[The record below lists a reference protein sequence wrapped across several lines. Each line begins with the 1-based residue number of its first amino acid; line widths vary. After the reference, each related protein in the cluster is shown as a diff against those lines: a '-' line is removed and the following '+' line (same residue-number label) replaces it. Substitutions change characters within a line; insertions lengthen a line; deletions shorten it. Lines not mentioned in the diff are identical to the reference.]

1 MHIIEFQYLVDY
13 STNLKDTSMHDLAT
27 IYGKVRNT
35 IQSRVE
41 NFFDGAGNTRT
52 YPNPP
57 KMSDLDGISLAIAA
71 ECIEVTSENLLWYK
85 LKKDYLEL
93 FPNLIH
99 RASFNRRKKSLRETL
114 LYCTEKLAAPM
125 IDDQEAFLI
134 DSIPIP
140 TCKIVREKSSKAC
153 RRPELDQVVANKGYN
168 PIVGGYFIG
177 YKMHIISTEQGE
189 YRDLLITQ
197 ANAHDSIFLKEITT
211 DDKHL
216 EGRVLLGDRGYIG
229 QATQLSLF
237 EQAGIYLDVPYRR
250 NQKDYQV
257 YDPEK
262 RIKRKSIEV
271 VFSQYCDEFR
281 LRCNYAKRF
290 SGFEIRI
297 LTKIAAKTFKQY
309 WNFTHGRKIKQTKH
323 ALAA

>member
-1 MHIIEFQYLVDY
+1 MHILDIQYLVDY
-13 STNLKDTSMHDLAT
+13 STNLEDTSMHDLAT
-27 IYGKVRNT
+27 IYGKVRDT
-35 IQSRVE
+35 IQSRAE
-41 NFFDGAGNTRT
+41 NFFDGVGNTRA

-57 KMSDLDGISLAIAA
+57 KMSDLEVISLAIAA
-71 ECIEVTSENLLWYK
+71 ECIEVISENLLWYK
-85 LKKDYLEL
+85 LEKDYPDL
-93 FPNLIH
+93 FPQLIH
-99 RASFNRRKKSLRETL
+99 RASFNRRKKSLREAL
-114 LYCTEKLAAPM
+114 LYCTELLAAPM

-177 YKMHIISTEQGE
+177 YKMHIISTEQGV

-216 EGRVLLGDRGYIG
+216 EGRILIGDRGYIG

-237 EQAGIYLDVPYRR
+237 EQVGIYLDVPYRR

-297 LTKIAAKTFKQY
+297 LSKIAAKTFKQY
-309 WNFTHGRKIKQTKH
+309 WNFTHGRKINQTKH

>member
-1 MHIIEFQYLVDY
+1 
-13 STNLKDTSMHDLAT
+13 MHDLAT
-27 IYGKVRNT
+27 LYGKVRNT
-35 IQSRVE
+35 IQTRTD
-41 NFFDGAGNTRT
+41 NFFDQTGNTRP

-57 KMSDLDGISLAIAA
+57 KMSDLDEISRAIAA
-71 ECIEVTSENLLWYK
+71 ECVEVTSENLLWYK
-85 LKKDYLEL
+85 LKKDYLDL
-93 FPNLIH
+93 FPQLIH
-99 RASFNRRKKSLRETL
+99 SASYNRRKKSLREAL
-114 LYCTEKLAAPM
+114 LYCTEKLAAPR
-125 IDDQEAFLI
+125 IDARHAFLI

-153 RRPELDQVVANKGYN
+153 RRPEFHQVVANKGYN

-177 YKMHIISTEQGE
+177 YKMHNISTEQCVCQ
-189 YRDLLITQ
+189 DILNSQ
-197 ANAHDSIFLKEITT
+197 ANGHDIIFHKEITADGT
-211 DDKHL
+211 NL
-216 EGRVLLGDRGYIG
+216 EGRVLIGDRGHLV
-229 QATQLSLF
+229 QATQLSMY
-237 EQAGIYLDVPYRR
+237 EQVGNPLYVLYRR
-250 NQKDYQV
+250 NQKEYQV

-281 LRCNYAKRF
+281 IRCKCSKQF

-309 WNFTHGRKIKQTKH
+309 WNFTQGCRINQTKH

>member
-1 MHIIEFQYLVDY
+1 
-13 STNLKDTSMHDLAT
+13 MHDLAT

-35 IQSRVE
+35 IQSRTK
-41 NFFDGAGNTRT
+41 NFFDGTGNTRA

-57 KMSDLDGISLAIAA
+57 KMYDLDVIILAITA
-71 ECIEVTSENLLWYK
+71 ECIEVTSENLLWHK
-85 LKKDYLEL
+85 LEKDYPDL
-93 FPNLIH
+93 FPQLIH
-99 RASFNRRKKSLRETL
+99 CASFNRRKKSLREAL
-114 LYCTEKLAAPM
+114 LHCTEMLAAPI

-134 DSIPIP
+134 DSISIP
-140 TCKIVREKSSKAC
+140 TCKIVREHSSKTC

-177 YKMHIISTEQGE
+177 YKIHIISTEQRV

-197 ANAHDSIFLKEITT
+197 ANVHDSIFLKEITT

-216 EGRVLLGDRGYIG
+216 EGRKLIGDRGYIG
-229 QATQLSLF
+229 QATQLSLL
-237 EQAGIYLDVPYRR
+237 EQIGIYLDVPNRR
-250 NQKDYQV
+250 NQKNYQV

-281 LRCNYAKRF
+281 LRCNYAKWF
-290 SGFEIRI
+290 TGFEIRI
-297 LTKIAAKTFKQY
+297 LTKIAAKIFKQY
-309 WNFTHGRKIKQTKH
+309 WNFNHGRKINQTKH
-323 ALAA
+323 AFAA